1 MAPST
6 DQQALREEFDLEETA
21 VMRWRVEQ
29 FRALGFD
36 DIAAALLGACRTD
49 LHQARSL
56 VGSGCPLD
64 LALEIL
70 L

>member
-6 DQQALREEFDLEETA
+6 EQQAIREEFDVEETA
-21 VMRWRVEQ
+21 VTRWRIEQ

-36 DIAAALLGACRTD
+36 EVASALLSACRTD

-64 LALEIL
+64 LAMRIL
-70 L
+70 I